1 MVRGLGAAGVVW
13 YSLYPGQRMGGN
25 MSRTARSRS
34 GFTLIE
40 LLVVIAIISVLI
52 GLLLPAVQ
60 KVRETANRTKC
71 ANNMKQQGLALQMFH
86 QNNRAFPEGS
96 YNKFSQFWHWSWLA
110 KILPYVEQDNLY
122 RKAVDFTED
131 HTNKVTWPP
140 KDPNGIPGYSSWSP
154 WGGYLWN
161 INGQPEN
168 PAIAV
173 PVPVY
178 ICPSDPNPLTF
189 KESIMGQPLVQAVTH
204 YQGVSGINYSTND
217 GVLGSNIRVRITDIR
232 DGTSNTLMVGE
243 RATSKPLNFGAW
255 LSGCGQ
261 YGVGLSPGD
270 EQRGSTDVVL
280 GVREINSQHNGPD
293 LDACPAGPY
302 HFQPPNQI
310 QDNTGKINQRC
321 DQFHFWS
328 RHIGGANFL
337 YADGSVHFLSYE
349 VDNIMPGMGTR
360 EGGENFEMP
369 Q

>member
-1 MVRGLGAAGVVW
+1 
-13 YSLYPGQRMGGN
+13 MGGI
-25 MSRTARSRS
+25 MSRTPRFRS

-40 LLVVIAIISVLI
+40 LLVVISIIAVLM

-60 KVRETANRTKC
+60 KVREAANRTKC
-71 ANNMKQQGLALQMFH
+71 ANNMKQQGLALHMYH
-86 QNNRAFPEGS
+86 ETNKAFPEGS

-131 HTNKVTWPP
+131 HSHPVVWTMPA
-140 KDPNGIPGYSSWSP
+140 PNGTPGYSSWSP

-161 INGQPEN
+161 LTQQPEN

-178 ICPSDPNPLTF
+178 LCPSDPNPKTF
-189 KESIMGQPLVQAVTH
+189 KESIMGQPLVQAVTD
-204 YQGVSGINYSTND
+204 YQGVSGINYNTND
-217 GVLGSNIRVRITDIR
+217 GVLGSNERVKLIDIY

-243 RATSKPLNFGAW
+243 RATTKPLNFGAW
-255 LSGCGQ
+255 LAGCGQ
-261 YGVGLSPGD
+261 FGYGLSPGD

-293 LDACPAGPY
+293 LDVCPAGPY
-302 HFQPPNQI
+302 HFQAPNKI
-310 QDNTGKINQRC
+310 QDSTGKINQQC

-328 RHIGGANFL
+328 RHIGGANFM
-337 YADGSVHFLSYE
+337 YADGSVHFLAYE
-349 VDNIMPGMGTR
+349 VDNIMPAMGTR
-360 EGGENFEMP
+360 GGGETVDMP
-369 Q
+369 